1 MKNLMGISKFEKL
14 FRVIGGLDIDK
25 SDIVRLNDFVNKIT
39 VRLLETGI
47 RNTSLNGR
55 DVIWMS
61 DIPVTRGLEESTGLF
76 KEVDKEIEL
85 TPILKENMKI
95 PPLKYDVGDDV
106 MSQLPSLQGG
116 IIVSLIKS
124 MKIIDEHK
132 KNPQTEDWIKATEI
146 FDTLL

>member
-1 MKNLMGISKFEKL
+1 MKNLKGISKFEKL

-39 VRLLETGI
+39 VRLLETAI

-61 DIPVTRGLEESTGLF
+61 DIPLTQGLEESIKTF
-76 KEVDKEIEL
+76 KEVDKEIAL
-85 TPILKENMKI
+85 SPILEENMKI
-95 PPLKYDVGDDV
+95 PPLKYDVGDDIL
-106 MSQLPSLQGG
+106 SQLPFLQGG

-124 MKIIDEHK
+124 MKIIDERK